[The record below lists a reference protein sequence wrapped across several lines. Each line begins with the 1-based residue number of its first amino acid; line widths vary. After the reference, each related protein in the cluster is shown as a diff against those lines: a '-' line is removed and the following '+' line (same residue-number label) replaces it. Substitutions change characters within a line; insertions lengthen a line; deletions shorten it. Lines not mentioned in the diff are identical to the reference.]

1 MHFYLLQ
8 QLNKRR
14 KVFAWRGLERKRTG
28 LATPTVSFNFLL
40 RPSHL
45 VRLESM
51 QVALFKSCSASWQ
64 HFAALICSLVKSL
77 GCGLSEPGHLTHFL
91 KTNDFKMSFSVQG
104 CFPYCPW
111 STSPS
116 NHVIWTRVP
125 RQRGQENL

>member
-8 QLNKRR
+8 RLNERR

-28 LATPTVSFNFLL
+28 RATPTVSFNFLMQTF
-40 RPSHL
+40 HL
-45 VRLESM
+45 VRVESI
-51 QVALFKSCSASWQ
+51 QAALFKSYSASWQ
-64 HFAALICSLVKSL
+64 HFGALICSLVKSL
-77 GCGLSEPGHLTHFL
+77 GRGLSEPGHLTHFL
-91 KTNDFKMSFSVQG
+91 KTNGFKVSFSVQG
-104 CFPYCPW
+104 CFPYCPL